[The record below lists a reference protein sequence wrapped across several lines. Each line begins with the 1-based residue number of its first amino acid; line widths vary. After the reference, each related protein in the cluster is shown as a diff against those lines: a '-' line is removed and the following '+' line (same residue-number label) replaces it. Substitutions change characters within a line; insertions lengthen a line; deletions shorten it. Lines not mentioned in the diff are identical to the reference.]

1 MSEAAFKV
9 VVFDWDGTLIDS
21 TSAIVAAIQGAAA
34 DLGLE
39 VPTREQA
46 SHVIGL
52 GLRDAIRTAVPS
64 ITDDQ
69 ESDFIDRYKVHFFQR
84 DPYLQPFDGIVEV
97 LDALSTTPSWL
108 AIATGKSRV
117 GLDRALSKTGWKG
130 RFITSRC
137 ADEGSPKPA
146 PWMLQDICAELGVAT
161 SEALMIGDTTHDLGM
176 ARRAGSSAIGVSYGA
191 HPRSALGGEPALVLV
206 DTVAQLRAEL
216 LARV

>member
-1 MSEAAFKV
+1 MRKNGFKV

-21 TSAIVAAIQGAAA
+21 TSAIIGAIRGAAA

-39 VPTREQA
+39 VPSREQA

-52 GLRDAIRTAVPS
+52 GLHDAIRVAVPG
-64 ITDDQ
+64 IRREQ
-69 ESDFIDRYKVHFFQR
+69 ESDFVERYKVHFFER
-84 DPYLQPFDGIVEV
+84 DPYLQPFEGIVEI
-97 LDALSTTPSWL
+97 LDALSQTASWL

-117 GLDRALSKTGWKG
+117 GLDRGLRQTGWKQ

-137 ADEGSPKPA
+137 ADEGEPKPS
-146 PWMLQDICAELGVAT
+146 PWMLQDICAELGVST

-191 HPRSALGGEPALVLV
+191 HPRSALGGEPALALV
-206 DTVAQLRAEL
+206 DTVAQLRDEL

>member
-1 MSEAAFKV
+1 MSETGFKV

-21 TSAIVAAIQGAAA
+21 TSAIVAAIRGAAA

-39 VPTREQA
+39 VPSHEQA

-52 GLRDAIRTAVPS
+52 GLRDAIRTAVPTIS
-64 ITDDQ
+64 DDQ
-69 ESDFIDRYKVHFFQR
+69 EDAFIDRYKVHFFQR
-84 DPYLQPFDGIVEV
+84 DPHLQPFEGIVEV
-97 LDALSTTPSWL
+97 LDALAKTSSWL
-108 AIATGKSRV
+108 AVATGKSRV
-117 GLDRALSKTGWKG
+117 GLDRALRQTGWKD
-130 RFITSRC
+130 RFVTSRC

-161 SEALMIGDTTHDLGM
+161 SQALMIGDTTHDLGM
-176 ARRAGSSAIGVSYGA
+176 ARRAGSAAIGVSYGA

-206 DTVAQLRAEL
+206 DTVAQLRAEV